1 MASLTIRDRSNRVY
15 PNPSKRLAPDFFFQP
30 QIYRSDGESISLP
43 PGDYTIVST
52 GGPEYRAQ
60 TTEVSV
66 DSDNPS
72 GAELQVRSLGG
83 SSRVWLVF
91 G

>member
-15 PNPSKRLAPDFFFQP
+15 PNPSKRLTPDFFFQP

-43 PGDYTIVST
+43 AGDYTIVST

-60 TTEVSV
+60 VAQVSV
-66 DSDNPS
+66 DSTKPQ
-72 GAELQVRSLGG
+72 ELA
-83 SSRVWLVF
+83 
-91 G
+91 